1 MISPADKQRV
11 LQLICEAQKAGA
23 RKHKA
28 SALLGFTL
36 RTLQRWSKT
45 GTADRR
51 HGSGATPANKL
62 SGEEQQQ
69 ILNTLDS
76 PEFADLNPNQIV
88 PRLADQ
94 GIYIG
99 SESTIYRILRQH
111 SMNAHRQD
119 SQPAKRTSPEPLS
132 ATGPNQLWSWD
143 ITYLPTRVT
152 GQFYYLYMIMD
163 LYSRKIV
170 AYQVYDCES
179 GELASDLIT
188 DACLRE
194 KINEKQVTL
203 HSDNG
208 APMKSVTMLAKLQD
222 LGVIPSFSRPS
233 VSNDNPFSESL
244 FKTLK
249 YRPEYP
255 AKPFDTMLEAREW
268 VHTFAYWYNNVHLHS
283 GIGFVT
289 PADRHNGNDVAVLAN
304 RHQIYQNARSKH
316 PERWS
321 GRTRNWEPGT
331 MVTLKKFK
339 RQKIEKT
346 ADKQAV

>member
-1 MISPADKQRV
+1 MISSEDKQRT
-11 LQLICEAQKAGA
+11 LLLILDACKAGA
-23 RKHKA
+23 RRHLA
-28 SALLGFTL
+28 AELLGLTL
-36 RTLQRWSKT
+36 RTLQRWSKI
-45 GTADRR
+45 GTADKRK
-51 HGSGATPANKL
+51 GSRAVPANKL
-62 SGEEQQQ
+62 TGEDRRQ
-69 ILNTLDS
+69 IIQTLES

-99 SESTIYRILRQH
+99 SEATMYRILRER
-111 SMNAHRQD
+111 SMNTHRHN
-119 SQPAKRTSPEPLS
+119 SQPARKNSPEPLS
-132 ATGPNQLWSWD
+132 ASGANQLWSWD
-143 ITYLPTRVT
+143 ITYLPSKVR

-163 LYSRKIV
+163 LYSRKVV

-179 GELASDLIT
+179 GELASDLVT

-194 KINEKQVTL
+194 KIPRDQVTL

-208 APMKSVTMLAKLQD
+208 SPMKSVTMLAKLQD

-255 AKPFDTMLEAREW
+255 EKPFDTIMGAREW
-268 VHTFAYWYNNVHLHS
+268 VYNFVNWYNNKHLHS
-283 GIGFVT
+283 SIRFVT
-289 PADRHNGNDVAVLAN
+289 PAARHNGNDVKILAN
-304 RHQIYQNARSKH
+304 RHQIYQEARLKH

-321 GRTRNWEPGT
+321 GKTRNWESDIE
-331 MVTLKKFK
+331 VVLKKFK
-339 RQKIEKT
+339 RLKAEDTVYKD
-346 ADKQAV
+346 AA

>member
-1 MISPADKQRV
+1 MILPADKQRV
-11 LQLICEAQKAGA
+11 LQLISEAQKTGA

-28 SALLGFTL
+28 SALLGLTL

-51 HGSGATPANKL
+51 QGFRATPANKL

-69 ILNTLDS
+69 ILNTLDF

-88 PRLADQ
+88 PKLADQ
-94 GIYIG
+94 GIYLG

-111 SMNAHRQD
+111 NMNAHRQD

-170 AYQVYDCES
+170 AYQMYDCES
-179 GELASDLIT
+179 GEFASDLIM

-194 KINEKQVTL
+194 KINKKQVTL

-244 FKTLK
+244 FKTQK

-255 AKPFDTMLEAREW
+255 AKPFDTMQEAREW
-268 VHTFAYWYNNVHLHS
+268 VHTFEDWYNNAHLHS

-331 MVTLKKFK
+331 KVTLKKFK
-339 RQKIEKT
+339 RQKVEKT
-346 ADKQAV
+346 AGKQAV

>member
-1 MISPADKQRV
+1 
-11 LQLICEAQKAGA
+11 
-23 RKHKA
+23 
-28 SALLGFTL
+28 
-36 RTLQRWSKT
+36 
-45 GTADRR
+45 
-51 HGSGATPANKL
+51 
-62 SGEEQQQ
+62 
-69 ILNTLDS
+69 
-76 PEFADLNPNQIV
+76 
-88 PRLADQ
+88 
-94 GIYIG
+94 
-99 SESTIYRILRQH
+99 
-111 SMNAHRQD
+111 MNAHRQD
-119 SQPAKRTSPEPLS
+119 SQPAKRTSPGDLCRQRVRINCGPGISRTCQQKSNRPILLPLHD
-132 ATGPNQLWSWD
+132 N
-143 ITYLPTRVT
+143 
-152 GQFYYLYMIMD
+152 D

-208 APMKSVTMLAKLQD
+208 APMKSVTMLAKLKD

-283 GIGFVT
+283 GVSLSPPLT
-289 PADRHNGNDVAVLAN
+289 
-304 RHQIYQNARSKH
+304 
-316 PERWS
+316 
-321 GRTRNWEPGT
+321 GT
-331 MVTLKKFK
+331 M
-339 RQKIEKT
+339 
-346 ADKQAV
+346 AMM

>member
-1 MISPADKQRV
+1 MISPEDKQRI
-11 LQLICEAQKAGA
+11 LQLISDAHKAGA

-28 SALLGFTL
+28 SELLGLTL
-36 RTLQRWSKT
+36 RTLPRWSKI

-51 HGSGATPANKL
+51 QGSRVTPANKL
-62 SGEEQQQ
+62 SGEEQRQ

-76 PEFADLNPNQIV
+76 PEFSDLNPNQIV

-143 ITYLPTRVT
+143 ITYRPTRVT

-188 DACLRE
+188 DA
-194 KINEKQVTL
+194 
-203 HSDNG
+203 
-208 APMKSVTMLAKLQD
+208 
-222 LGVIPSFSRPS
+222 
-233 VSNDNPFSESL
+233 
-244 FKTLK
+244 
-249 YRPEYP
+249 
-255 AKPFDTMLEAREW
+255 
-268 VHTFAYWYNNVHLHS
+268 
-283 GIGFVT
+283 
-289 PADRHNGNDVAVLAN
+289 
-304 RHQIYQNARSKH
+304 
-316 PERWS
+316 
-321 GRTRNWEPGT
+321 
-331 MVTLKKFK
+331 
-339 RQKIEKT
+339 
-346 ADKQAV
+346 

>member
-11 LQLICEAQKAGA
+11 SQLICEAQKAGA

-28 SALLGFTL
+28 SELLGLTL
-36 RTLQRWSKT
+36 RTLQRWSKI
-45 GTADRR
+45 GTTDRR
-51 HGSGATPANKL
+51 QGSRATPANKL

-69 ILNTLDS
+69 ILNILDS
-76 PEFADLNPNQIV
+76 PEFANLNPNQIV

-99 SESTIYRILRQH
+99 SESTIYRILRRH
-111 SMNAHRQD
+111 NMNAHRQN
-119 SQPAKRTSPEPLS
+119 SQPGKRTSPEPLS
-132 ATGPNQLWSWD
+132 ASGPNQLWSWD
-143 ITYLPTRVT
+143 ITYLPTRVK

-179 GELASDLIT
+179 GDFASDLIT

-194 KINEKQVTL
+194 KITKKQVTL

-233 VSNDNPFSESL
+233 ISNDNPFSESL

-268 VHTFAYWYNNVHLHS
+268 VHTFEDWYNNVHLHS
-283 GIGFVT
+283 SIGFVT
-289 PADRHNGNDVAVLAN
+289 PADRHNGNDVAVFAN
-304 RHQIYQNARSKH
+304 RHQIYQKARSKH

-321 GRTRNWEPGT
+321 GGTRNWEHRT

-339 RQKIEKT
+339 RRKTEKK
-346 ADKQAV
+346 ADKHAA

>member
-1 MISPADKQRV
+1 M
-11 LQLICEAQKAGA
+11 
-23 RKHKA
+23 
-28 SALLGFTL
+28 
-36 RTLQRWSKT
+36 
-45 GTADRR
+45 
-51 HGSGATPANKL
+51 
-62 SGEEQQQ
+62 
-69 ILNTLDS
+69 
-76 PEFADLNPNQIV
+76 
-88 PRLADQ
+88 
-94 GIYIG
+94 
-99 SESTIYRILRQH
+99 
-111 SMNAHRQD
+111 
-119 SQPAKRTSPEPLS
+119 
-132 ATGPNQLWSWD
+132 WSWD
-143 ITYLPTRVT
+143 ITYLPTRVK
-152 GQFYYLYMIMD
+152 GQFYYLYMMMD

-188 DACLRE
+188 DAYLRE
-194 KINEKQVTL
+194 KINKKQVTL

-233 VSNDNPFSESL
+233 ISNDNPFSESL

-255 AKPFDTMLEAREW
+255 AKPFDAMLEAREW
-268 VHTFAYWYNNVHLHS
+268 VHNFTYWYNNVHLHS

-304 RHQIYQNARSKH
+304 RHQIYQKAKSKH

-331 MVTLKKFK
+331 TVTLKKFK
-339 RQKIEKT
+339 QQKAEKT
-346 ADKQAV
+346 ADKQAA